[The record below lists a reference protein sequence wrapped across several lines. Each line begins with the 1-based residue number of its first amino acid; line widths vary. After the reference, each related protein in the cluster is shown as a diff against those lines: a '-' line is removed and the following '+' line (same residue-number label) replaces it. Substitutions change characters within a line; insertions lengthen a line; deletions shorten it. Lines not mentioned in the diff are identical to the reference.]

1 MSFYIVSTPIGNLE
15 DLSERSIRILKESEI
30 ILCEKKVRA
39 LKLISYLRIKN
50 VKLVPYHD
58 SKSEKIFNLIH
69 KELNN
74 SKNIS
79 LISDAGTPLIS
90 DPGNKL
96 VKKLIENNFDPIV
109 IPGPSSIISS
119 LVISGLDIGKFIFY
133 GFLPKSKNK
142 IEKELLKY
150 LDLQI
155 PVLFFVSKNDM
166 KKVYDI
172 LKDYPKNIFYSLS
185 KEITKKNEKTLRGEI
200 NDLSEKKLFNFI
212 EKGELILILNL
223 KYFQEV
229 DEKIIREEIKL
240 HKMEKIS
247 KKDVAYKIR
256 EKFQIKK
263 NLSYELT
270 IKYWDEN

>member
-1 MSFYIVSTPIGNLE
+1 
-15 DLSERSIRILKESEI
+15 
-30 ILCEKKVRA
+30 
-39 LKLISYLRIKN
+39 
-50 VKLVPYHD
+50 
-58 SKSEKIFNLIH
+58 
-69 KELNN
+69 
-74 SKNIS
+74 
-79 LISDAGTPLIS
+79 
-90 DPGNKL
+90 
-96 VKKLIENNFDPIV
+96 
-109 IPGPSSIISS
+109 
-119 LVISGLDIGKFIFY
+119 
-133 GFLPKSKNK
+133 
-142 IEKELLKY
+142 
-150 LDLQI
+150 
-155 PVLFFVSKNDM
+155 M
-166 KKVYDI
+166 KKVYNI

-185 KEITKKNEKTLRGEI
+185 KEITKKNEKTLRGKI